1 MGDDKMQWRMHTCI
15 VAMFKITFLSA
26 GRIPTIVRVVFLLRY
41 SALFAIHCYLFLLFF
56 VRKCQLGRWSSQTM
70 SEETRKTCLFDAIL
84 EASRAL
90 K

>member
-41 SALFAIHCYLFLLFF
+41 SALFAIHCYLFLLFISK
-56 VRKCQLGRWSSQTM
+56 VPIGPVVKSNNVGR
-70 SEETRKTCLFDAIL
+70 D
-84 EASRAL
+84 SRNL
-90 K
+90 SL